1 MTPRRLSMEGSPVTM
16 TESSETEVLA
26 RSDERMLLRELGECK
41 QKLAD
46 ALETL
51 KGIDQAVGSAAGSM
65 DPQALAQHIASIY
78 ASGGPE
84 QASLGAVFR
93 RYTELRGKL
102 ALANTK
108 LVAHVAKR
116 FRERGIPYSDLIQEG
131 FCGLLEAIDRFD
143 LTHETKLATY
153 ATWWIRQAMQ
163 RAVASGAYPV
173 RLTPRHL
180 RQLAQDQEL
189 KDYQTTG
196 SSEGG
201 VDAEASSSEIIHCIH
216 TATRPS
222 VSLNAT
228 RDAGSNFSLLQTM
241 SDPDGDRT
249 TDVDTDETIQRLM
262 QDLRP
267 REQQVLALRFGLGGK
282 ERLSLSQVG
291 LVLAVSK
298 ERVRQIEDRALVK
311 LRITAEKQHLTEQL
325 VECL

>member
-1 MTPRRLSMEGSPVTM
+1 MNRRLVVEAPGVTM
-16 TESSETEVLA
+16 TEGAETEVLA
-26 RSDERMLLRELGECK
+26 PGEERKLLRELGECK

-46 ALETL
+46 ALKKLE
-51 KGIDQAVGSAAGSM
+51 GIGDSFDAS
-65 DPQALAQHIASIY
+65 DPQELAHQIAATY

-84 QASLGAVFR
+84 QARLGAVFR

-116 FRERGIPYSDLIQEG
+116 FRERGIPYTDLIQEG

-189 KDYQTTG
+189 RDFQGNGIDENGANGQPVST
-196 SSEGG
+196 
-201 VDAEASSSEIIHCIH
+201 SEIIHCIH
-216 TATRPS
+216 TATRPA
-222 VSLNAT
+222 VSLNAS
-228 RDAGSNFSLLQTM
+228 RDAGSSFSLLQTM

-249 TDVDTDETIQRLM
+249 SDVDTDEAIQKLM
-262 QDLRP
+262 QELRP
-267 REQQVLALRFGLGGK
+267 REQEVLALRFGLGGR

-291 LVLAVSK
+291 LVMQVSK
-298 ERVRQIEDRALVK
+298 ERVRQIEDRALDK
-311 LRITAEKQHLTEQL
+311 LRITAEKQHMTEELTDAF
-325 VECL
+325 